1 MTHMS
6 RLLMLVLVVMALRVR
21 AQDTPELV
29 LRHGE
34 PAPSGQIR
42 AVSVDGVVVGSSVA
56 SPVIVGWDRIKSV
69 HGQHAEEAQAF
80 LHNADQLWRAE
91 SRLIR
96 GDAAAAEPIFEQLFE
111 IYRNRQGPT
120 AAAVCKGL
128 LRCRL
133 RRNAQTL
140 AVDAW
145 LAWLHAR
152 EPNDGPLWYQSRS
165 GQTDAF
171 DIDQTTGLLPQL
183 PPIWLD
189 LPAVR
194 VFAGRSTMGAD
205 QMGSR
210 QSDLALLYEYAAA
223 LATGRVGSDDQ
234 MPYISSHD
242 PGVLLVADIVQ
253 AQRLDAEQRQAGR
266 QAIINRLKDIQG
278 GWLAAWLETAL
289 GRSLLLENDLE
300 QQQRGVIEL
309 LRVRVLRKGDSP
321 YLAGLALAQAAV
333 ALKHMG
339 KTDAADRLRQELL
352 DAFPG
357 HPATTWD
364 EIDIWPGHQ
373 PAGQAS
379 GVSPGYHTT
388 VQQGEALA
396 GKQDS

>member
-1 MTHMS
+1 MLQVG
-6 RLLMLVLVVMALRVR
+6 RLLMLVMVVLAGRAW

-42 AVSVDGVVVGSSVA
+42 VVSVDGVVVGSSVA

-69 HGQHAEEAQAF
+69 HGPYAEEAQAY

-91 SRLIR
+91 SRLAR

-111 IYRNRQGPT
+111 IYRTRQGPT

-152 EPNDGPLWYQSRS
+152 DSNDGPLWYQSRS

-194 VFAGRSTMGAD
+194 VFANRSKMGAD
-205 QMGSR
+205 QMGSQ
-210 QSDLALLYEYAAA
+210 QSDLASLYEYAAA
-223 LATGRVGSDDQ
+223 LATGRVAHDDQ
-234 MPYISSHD
+234 MPYISSHAS
-242 PGVLLVADIVQ
+242 GVLLVADIVQ
-253 AQRLDAEQRQAGR
+253 AQSLDAQQRQAGR
-266 QAIINRLKDIQG
+266 QAIIDRLKDVQG

-309 LRVRVLRKGDSP
+309 LRVRVLRQVDSP

-339 KTDAADRLRQELL
+339 KTDAADLLRQELL

-364 EIDIWPGHQ
+364 EIDIWPSHQ
-373 PAGQAS
+373 QGNQAA
-379 GVSPGYHTT
+379 GVSHRSYTA
-388 VQQGEALA
+388 VQQRHAFT